1 MQLGYIYVVEDDD
14 SLRKSVKDLLLFAG
28 YRVLE
33 WSNPREFLDALPNF
47 APAVVVSDVLMPE
60 MTGIEMHL
68 ELIERG
74 RLMPV
79 IYISGES
86 SLPQTVQAMKL
97 GPLDFLVKPF
107 TREELLT
114 VVAKGIEKDRQLM
127 QNMITKARIDE
138 SLRQLSPR
146 ENQVHSLLLKGLN
159 NAEIMEQLQIS
170 LPTTK
175 QYKSEVMRKL
185 GVRSLSQLI
194 ALSGHHAKIDG

>member
-1 MQLGYIYVVEDDD
+1 MQLGYVYVVEDDD

>member
-1 MQLGYIYVVEDDD
+1 M
-14 SLRKSVKDLLLFAG
+14 
-28 YRVLE
+28 
-33 WSNPREFLDALPNF
+33 LPIQ
-47 APAVVVSDVLMPE
+47 PWQIPTL
-60 MTGIEMHL
+60 
-68 ELIERG
+68 G

>member
-1 MQLGYIYVVEDDD
+1 MQLGYVYIVEDDD

>member
-1 MQLGYIYVVEDDD
+1 MQLGYVYVVEDDD

-79 IYISGES
+79 IYISGE
-86 SLPQTVQAMKL
+86 AAC
-97 GPLDFLVKPF
+97 
-107 TREELLT
+107 R
-114 VVAKGIEKDRQLM
+114 RQS
-127 QNMITKARIDE
+127 R
-138 SLRQLSPR
+138 P
-146 ENQVHSLLLKGLN
+146 
-159 NAEIMEQLQIS
+159 
-170 LPTTK
+170 
-175 QYKSEVMRKL
+175 
-185 GVRSLSQLI
+185 
-194 ALSGHHAKIDG
+194 

>member
-1 MQLGYIYVVEDDD
+1 
-14 SLRKSVKDLLLFAG
+14 
-28 YRVLE
+28 
-33 WSNPREFLDALPNF
+33 
-47 APAVVVSDVLMPE
+47 
-60 MTGIEMHL
+60 
-68 ELIERG
+68 
-74 RLMPV
+74 
-79 IYISGES
+79 
-86 SLPQTVQAMKL
+86 MKL